1 MLDCQWR
8 MHPDI
13 AAFANRYFY
22 HGLLHNGTADHQ
34 VSPLP
39 FIRRGDDEWEQLVA
53 TRRLAFL
60 PTATVYAGKK
70 YNDEEAR
77 KVAQIVHA
85 LYRLYGRNGL
95 EFGRQSVG
103 IITPY
108 RHQIARI
115 RQELDRLQVAA
126 FDAIRIDTVERFQ
139 GSQSDCIVYSFS
151 VNDERQLEWLPSYT
165 EEAGQLI
172 DRKLNVALTRARCQL
187 FVLGNSALLSRNPL
201 YRQLV
206 EFLEQEHD

>member
-1 MLDCQWR
+1 M
-8 MHPDI
+8 
-13 AAFANRYFY
+13 
-22 HGLLHNGTADHQ
+22 
-34 VSPLP
+34 
-39 FIRRGDDEWEQLVA
+39 A

-165 EEAGQLI
+165 EDACQLI

-206 EFLEQEHD
+206 EFLEQEQD